1 MEKNINFVNDL
12 IKENG
17 KFKIWEQINHEFK
30 IDKNLYIKWIQ
41 LVHAIANH
49 WKRKLTENK
58 INSQNISYLNHH
70 VIKSNQIY
78 SFENL
83 TAKKLYLISLQHE
96 TTTPTS
102 QKHFESKFRDLT
114 LQ

>member
-1 MEKNINFVNDL
+1 M
-12 IKENG
+12 
-17 KFKIWEQINHEFK
+17 
-30 IDKNLYIKWIQ
+30 YIQWVQ

-58 INSQNISYLNHH
+58 INSQNIFYLNHH
-70 VIKSNQIY
+70 PIKSNQIY

-83 TAKKLYLISLQHE
+83 TAKELYLISLQYE
-96 TTTPTS
+96 ATAPTL
-102 QKHFESKFRDLT
+102 QKYFESNIRDLT